1 MTVAPF
7 ESDCS
12 STPAF
17 AANSTREPI
26 AIPKAPGTPGSND
39 AFRVRAAATAIL
51 LQGEELVATLSVH
64 DFTQKVPAVFN
75 ASIGGHFRH
84 CLDHFLCLIRDLS
97 GGTIDYDRRQRDA
110 RMEESPEFVLG
121 VARDLRQK
129 LSELPL
135 ELLQR
140 EVTARC
146 EVSYEHGD
154 SPTTQSTGSRELVYC
169 IAHAIHHYAL
179 ISVMARLGGVT
190 LPCGFGIAPSTV
202 NYLKA
207 QETRRA

>member
-1 MTVAPF
+1 MSVPLIESQRPAAPVWP
-7 ESDCS
+7 S
-12 STPAF
+12 STAEVPTPLLTFPSDARLKD
-17 AANSTREPI
+17 AA
-26 AIPKAPGTPGSND
+26 
-39 AFRVRAAATAIL
+39 RVRAAATAIL